1 MENFFLPIYYV
12 ILFPFDNVNVR
23 LLYEKL
29 CHLEDMQLRVQNQIL
44 VLQHTF
50 NILDKP
56 AEKNKLL

>member
-1 MENFFLPIYYV
+1 MCLSLITNRGKLFLSIYYV

-44 VLQHTF
+44 VL
-50 NILDKP
+50 
-56 AEKNKLL
+56 